1 MGMQEQLEKIIH
13 DQKKLE
19 RKKEEFLAEYDEKRK
34 KLLLKKKELEQKMQK
49 EKEGKILQAV
59 QESFGEITEKNMDA
73 FLKLL
78 EKNKEDFSLE
88 MEIALEESEEI
99 NGATETNVP
108 NFGTQETAEEHSYVF
123 DGNQV

>member
-1 MGMQEQLEKIIH
+1 M
-13 DQKKLE
+13 
-19 RKKEEFLAEYDEKRK
+19 
-34 KLLLKKKELEQKMQK
+34 
-49 EKEGKILQAV
+49 

-108 NFGTQETAEEHSYVF
+108 NFGTQETAKEHSYVF

>member
-13 DQKKLE
+13 DQEKLE
-19 RKKEEFLAEYDEKRK
+19 RKKTQFMEEYDEKKK

-88 MEIALEESEEI
+88 MEIALEGSEEI

-108 NFGTQETAEEHSYVF
+108 KFGTQETAKEHSYVF